1 MDTGGKQMEKKLSTI
16 LGIFLLLIS
25 CSDVKV
31 KRTESNI
38 NYSFIRTIIFL
49 DHTGDTIIKCQTN
62 ETPEFEIERL
72 VGKDSK
78 TYYVRLDSTE
88 YLELYVYSD
97 MISTITWQIKKRK

>member
-1 MDTGGKQMEKKLSTI
+1 MEKKLSTI
-16 LGIFLLLIS
+16 LGIFLLLVS
-25 CSDVKV
+25 CSEVKV

-38 NYSFIRTIIFL
+38 DYTNKTIIFF

-88 YLELYVYSD
+88 YLELYVHSD

>member
-1 MDTGGKQMEKKLSTI
+1 MEKKIMKNLGFII
-16 LGIFLLLIS
+16 LEIFLLLVS

-31 KRTESNI
+31 RRNESNI
-38 NYSFIRTIIFL
+38 DYTFNKTVIFL

-72 VGKDSK
+72 VSKDSK

-88 YLELYVYSD
+88 YLELYVHSD
-97 MISTITWQIKKRK
+97 MISTITWQIKRKK

>member
-1 MDTGGKQMEKKLSTI
+1 MEKKLSTI
-16 LGIFLLLIS
+16 LGIFLLLVS
-25 CSDVKV
+25 CSDIKV

-38 NYSFIRTIIFL
+38 DYTNRTIIFL

-88 YLELYVYSD
+88 YLELYVHSD

>member
-1 MDTGGKQMEKKLSTI
+1 MDFRGIRMEKKLSTI
-16 LGIFLLLIS
+16 LGIFLLLVS
-25 CSDVKV
+25 CSEVKV

-38 NYSFIRTIIFL
+38 DYTNKTIIFL

-88 YLELYVYSD
+88 YLELYVHSD

>member
-1 MDTGGKQMEKKLSTI
+1 MNKKI
-16 LGIFLLLIS
+16 LGISIFLLLVS

-38 NYSFIRTIIFL
+38 GYIFDKTVVFL
-49 DHTGDTIIKCQTN
+49 NHTGDTIIKCQTN

-72 VGKDSK
+72 VGEDSK

-88 YLELYVYSD
+88 YLELYIHSD

>member
-1 MDTGGKQMEKKLSTI
+1 M
-16 LGIFLLLIS
+16 LGFKFNRLIFLISVFGLGLLVS

-38 NYSFIRTIIFL
+38 DYTFNRTIIFL
-49 DHTGDTIIKCQTN
+49 DHTGDTIIKCKTN

-88 YLELYVYSD
+88 YLEPYVYSD

>member
-1 MDTGGKQMEKKLSTI
+1 MKN
-16 LGIFLLLIS
+16 LGFLVLGLFLLIS

-31 KRTESNI
+31 KRDEKNI
-38 NYSFIRTIIFL
+38 TSLFRKTIIFIS
-49 DHTGDTIIKCQTN
+49 HTGDTIIKCQTN

-72 VGKDSK
+72 VSKDSK

-97 MISTITWQIKKRK
+97 MVSTITWQIKKRK